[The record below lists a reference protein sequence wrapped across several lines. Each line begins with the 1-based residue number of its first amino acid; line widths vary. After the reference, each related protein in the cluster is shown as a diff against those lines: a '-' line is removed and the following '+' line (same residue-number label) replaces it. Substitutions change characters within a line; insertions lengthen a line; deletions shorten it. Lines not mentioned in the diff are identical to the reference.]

1 MNFNIRIWIKSFKK
15 KIKLAYKRKKNTI
28 FQVTKVGYLAYIIN
42 NLQKWYTTHM
52 LEKEQNNSLDQ
63 KGKGKLMNLSW
74 YISTY
79 WGVVISLTMSFGP
92 IWSTRYCLLLLGPL
106 IIWKPQTENHTW
118 QPKIHR
124 VNFVVNN
131 RVPFCWLSEAQGW
144 IKIQFLWH

>member
-52 LEKEQNNSLDQ
+52 FEKEQNNSLDQ
-63 KGKGKLMNLSW
+63 KGKGKLLNLSW

-92 IWSTRYCLLLLGPL
+92 I
-106 IIWKPQTENHTW
+106 
-118 QPKIHR
+118 
-124 VNFVVNN
+124 
-131 RVPFCWLSEAQGW
+131 
-144 IKIQFLWH
+144 

>member
-1 MNFNIRIWIKSFKK
+1 
-15 KIKLAYKRKKNTI
+15 
-28 FQVTKVGYLAYIIN
+28 
-42 NLQKWYTTHM
+42 M

-63 KGKGKLMNLSW
+63 KGKGKLLNLSW

-118 QPKIHR
+118 QPKYIALILLLII
-124 VNFVVNN
+124 VYLFVDCLKHKVE
-131 RVPFCWLSEAQGW
+131 SKYSSYG
-144 IKIQFLWH
+144 IKRDPQKTFTGGFDIWTSNQCSGSGNEGSNI